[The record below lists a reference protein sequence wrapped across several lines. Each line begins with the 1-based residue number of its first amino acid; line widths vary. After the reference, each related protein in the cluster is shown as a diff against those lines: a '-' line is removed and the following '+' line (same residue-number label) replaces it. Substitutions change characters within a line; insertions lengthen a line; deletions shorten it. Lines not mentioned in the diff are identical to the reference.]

1 MGLGLLIW
9 GMSNLVMGWSTG
21 NFGLFGLKK
30 NEVDNPIL
38 NYVGVVLAVISV
50 AFYAFVKP
58 SVESSVDEQKTNGEH
73 HGHVEYTDTDDG
85 YGYSRTTDSD
95 GEE

>member
-1 MGLGLLIW
+1 
-9 GMSNLVMGWSTG
+9 MGWSTG

-58 SVESSVDEQKTNGEH
+58 SVESSVEGQKTNDDHRGP
-73 HGHVEYTDTDDG
+73 VEYTDTDSG